1 MPPTLPFPAKLRRA
15 CAAVLLLVSTAA
27 VARAFEFSSVVPSR
41 DDVGRLWITVRMND
55 PLEDRVEKSLRRGM
69 PATLSLHAELWRK
82 RSGWFDRMERA
93 FDATVRLRYE
103 VGDDSWTL
111 ERGGSPPVISRSL
124 DSLEAALTNPMALPI
139 ARIDRAAPDARYYVV
154 VTGTVQPLNVQD
166 VAEVEGWLSGEVQAP
181 GGGGFG
187 IFTQLP
193 SSVFD
198 AVRNF
203 AGFGDSRARMITPE
217 FTPASLRRASTP

>member
-1 MPPTLPFPAKLRRA
+1 MVARRA
-15 CAAVLLLVSTAA
+15 VAAILLLISAA
-27 VARAFEFSSVVPSR
+27 SVASAFDFSSAVPSR
-41 DDVGRLWITVRMND
+41 DDAGRLWLTVRMND
-55 PLEDRVEKSLRRGM
+55 PLEERVEKSLRRGM

-93 FDATVRLRYE
+93 FDATVRLRYG
-103 VGDDSWTL
+103 VGEESWTL
-111 ERGGSPPVISRSL
+111 ERGGSPPVVARSL
-124 DSLEAALTNPMALPI
+124 DSLEAALSNPIALPI
-139 ARIDRAAPDARYYVV
+139 ARIDRAAPDTRYYIVI
-154 VTGTVQPLNVQD
+154 TGTVQPLNVQD

-203 AGFGDSRARMITPE
+203 AGFGDSRARVITPE